1 MGEGDDKVVPWGYL
15 HKKED
20 NSPSQYATISI
31 SLKMTHICTASA
43 PTRTPPPPPK
53 KKNPLRTS

>member
-1 MGEGDDKVVPWGYL
+1 MEEGDDKVVPWGYL

-31 SLKMTHICTASA
+31 SLKMTHISTASA
-43 PTRTPPPPPK
+43 PTITPPPPPSQK
-53 KKNPLRTS
+53 KIP

>member
-1 MGEGDDKVVPWGYL
+1 MEEGDDKVVPWGYL

-43 PTRTPPPPPK
+43 PTITPPSQ